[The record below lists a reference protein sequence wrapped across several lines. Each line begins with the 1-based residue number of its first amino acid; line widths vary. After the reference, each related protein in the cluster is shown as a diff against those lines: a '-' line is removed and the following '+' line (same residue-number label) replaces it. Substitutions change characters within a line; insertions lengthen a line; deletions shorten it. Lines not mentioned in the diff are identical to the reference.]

1 MNDKHKVFMTGAKAA
16 LPICLGLIPIGISYG
31 LLALQAGLTQFE
43 TVLMSVLVMAGSSQ
57 LMVVG
62 MIGKATVLAMVTAV
76 FFVNL
81 RHLVMSSAVM
91 SRMEPTPLWI
101 KLLSA
106 FSLCDESFALFSLS
120 GSLSAASL
128 LGANTALYGTWV
140 LASVLGAV
148 IGQFLPEVVTKS
160 FGVAFYASF
169 LALLLPNAQKSRSVA
184 LLVLLAAGMNTVLQ
198 LFLPVSW
205 AVILSMVASAA
216 IGTLF
221 VEVPDDEQN

>member
-1 MNDKHKVFMTGAKAA
+1 MKSKLFFDGSKSAI
-16 LPICLGLIPIGISYG
+16 PICLGLIPVGISYG
-31 LLALQAGLTQFE
+31 LLATQAGLTQLE

-91 SRMEPTPLWI
+91 SRMEPTPLGM

-120 GSLSAASL
+120 SNRSAAYL

-140 LASVLGAV
+140 LASVLGVV
-148 IGQFLPEVVTKS
+148 IGQFLPEVVAKS

-169 LALLLPNAQKSRSVA
+169 IALLMPNVQKSRRVA

-205 AVILSMVASAA
+205 AVIMSMVISAA
-216 IGTLF
+216 IGTFF
-221 VEVPDDEQN
+221 VEAANNEQA

>member
-1 MNDKHKVFMTGAKAA
+1 MRKNELMAGAKAA
-16 LPICLGLIPIGISYG
+16 LPICLGLVPIGISYG
-31 LLALQAGLTQFE
+31 LLALQAGLTQLE

-57 LMVVG
+57 LMVVS
-62 MIGKATVLAMVTAV
+62 MIGQATVPAMIAAV

-91 SRMEPTPLWI
+91 SRMEPTPLGK

-120 GSLSAASL
+120 GSRSASYL
-128 LGANTALYGTWV
+128 LGSNTALYGTWV
-140 LASVLGAV
+140 LASALGAG
-148 IGQFLPEVVTKS
+148 IGQFLPEVVAKS

-169 LALLLPNAQKSRSVA
+169 LALLLPSVRKSRGII

-205 AVILSMVASAA
+205 SVILSMVASAA
-216 IGTLF
+216 VGAFF

>member
-1 MNDKHKVFMTGAKAA
+1 MKPKLFFDGAKSAI
-16 LPICLGLIPIGISYG
+16 PICLGLIPIGISYG
-31 LLALQAGLTQFE
+31 LLALRAGLPQFE

-91 SRMEPTPLWI
+91 SHMEPTPLGM

-120 GSLSAASL
+120 NSRSAAFL

-140 LASVLGAV
+140 LASVLGVV
-148 IGQFLPEVVTKS
+148 IGQFLPEVVAKS

-169 LALLLPNAQKSRSVA
+169 IALLLPNVQKSRRVA

-216 IGTLF
+216 IGTFF

>member
-1 MNDKHKVFMTGAKAA
+1 MKTKLFFDGSKSAV
-16 LPICLGLIPIGISYG
+16 PICLGLIPIGISYG
-31 LLALQAGLTQFE
+31 LLAIQAGLTQLE

-62 MIGKATVLAMVTAV
+62 MIGKATVLAMITAV

-91 SRMEPTPLWI
+91 SRMEPTPLWM

-120 GSLSAASL
+120 GNHSAAYL

-140 LASVLGAV
+140 LASVLGVV
-148 IGQFLPEVVTKS
+148 IGQFLQEVVAKS

-169 LALLLPNAQKSRSVA
+169 IALLMPNVQKSRRGA

-205 AVILSMVASAA
+205 AVILSMVISAA
-216 IGTLF
+216 IGTF
-221 VEVPDDEQN
+221 FCGGSK

>member
-120 GSLSAASL
+120 GSLSAAYL

-148 IGQFLPEVVTKS
+148 IGQSCRRWWP
-160 FGVAFYASF
+160 
-169 LALLLPNAQKSRSVA
+169 R
-184 LLVLLAAGMNTVLQ
+184 
-198 LFLPVSW
+198 
-205 AVILSMVASAA
+205 ASAWRFTPRSWPCCCPA
-216 IGTLF
+216 PRSPA
-221 VEVPDDEQN
+221 VSPCWYCWPPE

>member
-1 MNDKHKVFMTGAKAA
+1 MKPKLFFDGAKSAI
-16 LPICLGLIPIGISYG
+16 PICLGLIPIGISYG
-31 LLALQAGLTQFE
+31 LLALRAGLTQFE
-43 TVLMSVLVMAGSSQ
+43 TVLMSILVMAGSSQ

-91 SRMEPTPLWI
+91 SRMEPTPLGM

-120 GSLSAASL
+120 GSRSAAYL

-148 IGQFLPEVVTKS
+148 IGQFLPEVVAKS
-160 FGVAFYASF
+160 FGIAFYAAF
-169 LALLLPNAQKSRSVA
+169 LAMLIPNAAKSRRIA
-184 LLVLLAAGMNTVLQ
+184 LLVLLAAGMNTLLR
-198 LFLPVSW
+198 LFLPASW
-205 AVILSMVASAA
+205 VVILSMVISAV
-216 IGTLF
+216 IGTYF
-221 VEVPDDEQN
+221 VEAESDGQV